1 MEGNDS
7 QQSAG
12 AKKIFLIGGTG
23 RTGVQVAELCLREG
37 HSVTA
42 AVRRPPQT
50 EGVLSLT
57 IPIQGTGSSKDV
69 FSEGSE

>member
-1 MEGNDS
+1 MEGIDS
-7 QQSAG
+7 QQLAD

-23 RTGVQVAELCLREG
+23 RTGIQVAELCLREG

-42 AVRRPPQT
+42 AVRRAPET
-50 EGVLSLT
+50 DGVLSLT
-57 IPIQGTGSSKDV
+57 NPIQGTGSSKDV